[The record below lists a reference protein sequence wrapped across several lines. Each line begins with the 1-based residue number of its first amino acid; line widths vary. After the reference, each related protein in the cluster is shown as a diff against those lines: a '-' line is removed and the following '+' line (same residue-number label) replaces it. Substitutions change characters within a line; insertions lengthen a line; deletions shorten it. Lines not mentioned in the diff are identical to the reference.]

1 MRRFWSKT
9 TWFDL
14 LVWLAVLAVGFSAF
28 VTLAYMTGAAQ

>member
-14 LVWLAVLAVGFSAF
+14 LVWTGVLAVGFSAF
-28 VTLAYMTGAAQ
+28 VALAYLTGAVQ